1 MCGPTTPA
9 RRLAT
14 IASVSDLFGEPTVV
28 RPLAGAWVGA
38 LLAGHSGG
46 RSGDW
51 PHGCPGR
58 PADRPRAALSV
69 AVDKVAGMARI
80 AVIGAGMGAMAAA
93 ARLAVA
99 GHRVAVYERTET
111 YGGAVRRFERDGFAF
126 DTGPGLL
133 TLPAVYRDL
142 FVKTGKQ
149 PLEDVVELVQVDPA
163 ARHVFADGTQVSLP
177 NASRAGV
184 VAALD
189 EALGAG
195 AGQRWGDF
203 LVRAR
208 EAWDRTRRPL
218 LEEPL
223 WPNWQVLAEREPY
236 PAVPHKRLLR
246 TRRASTPAEIGAWEL
261 RDERLAAL
269 LQTHVL
275 AYGLDPRTAP
285 ASAAVL
291 PYMEHAFGTWYV
303 RGGIRELARAV
314 YERCVQ
320 RRVEFFFGAEV
331 TGILEKDGRAAGVEL
346 AGGTS
351 QAFGTGGGTVAE
363 ADHVVAEVDTA
374 RLRDLTEHPL
384 DEDGDVRADPISP
397 PPARFTLLLALRGGR
412 EPEAVHRT
420 VVHAP
425 DAEIELD
432 FLAAPGGD
440 QPVCPTVTVL
450 RPDDPALRPDSAHE
464 SVVVSAVVSS
474 EAAWEDEGTVRR
486 YTDFLLE
493 AAQRAVP
500 GLRERLLWHEVRTPV
515 HTEEETGARFGAVP
529 APALAA
535 GRGRFLHPA
544 NTTRLPGLYRVGG
557 WSHPGGGLPHA
568 GMSGALVA
576 GLIVEGPE
584 FRGSQ

>member
-1 MCGPTTPA
+1 MA
-9 RRLAT
+9 
-14 IASVSDLFGEPTVV
+14 
-28 RPLAGAWVGA
+28 
-38 LLAGHSGG
+38 
-46 RSGDW
+46 
-51 PHGCPGR
+51 
-58 PADRPRAALSV
+58 V
-69 AVDKVAGMARI
+69 AKVAGMGRI

-99 GHRVAVYERTET
+99 GHRVTVYERTET
-111 YGGAVRRFERDGFAF
+111 YGGGVRRFERDGFAF

-133 TLPAVYRDL
+133 SLPAVYRDL
-142 FVKTGKQ
+142 FVKTGKE
-149 PLEDVVELVQVDPA
+149 PLEDRVELVQVDPS
-163 ARHVFADGTQVSLP
+163 ARHVFADGTEVALP

-184 VAALD
+184 VTALD

-236 PAVPHKRLLR
+236 PSVPHRKLLR
-246 TRRASTPAEIGAWEL
+246 TRRAGTLAEIGAWEL

-269 LQTHVL
+269 LNSHAL
-275 AYGLDPRTAP
+275 AHGLNPRDTP

-291 PYMEHAFGTWYV
+291 PYLEHAFGTWYV
-303 RGGIRELARAV
+303 RGGTRELARAV

-320 RRVEFFFGAEV
+320 RRVEFVFGAEV
-331 TGILEKDGRAAGVEL
+331 TAVLAKDGRAAGVEL
-346 AGGTS
+346 AGGR
-351 QAFGTGGGTVAE
+351 VID
-363 ADHVVAEVDTA
+363 ADHVVAGVDPV
-374 RLRDLTEHPL
+374 RLEALTRLTGCRL
-384 DEDGDVRADPISP
+384 DAEEDVRADTKAARPG
-397 PPARFTLLLALRGGR
+397 RFTVLLALRGG
-412 EPEAVHRT
+412 PEAGAAHRT
-420 VVHAP
+420 IVHAP
-425 DAEIELD
+425 DEETELD
-432 FLAAPGGD
+432 LLAAPGGD
-440 QPVCPTVTVL
+440 RPVRPTVTVL
-450 RPDDPALRPDSAHE
+450 RPDDPALRPDDDHE
-464 SVVVSAVVSS
+464 SVVLSAVLSS
-474 EAAWEDEGTVRR
+474 HAGWERADMARVCTE
-486 YTDFLLE
+486 FLLE
-493 AAQRAVP
+493 AAEAAVP
-500 GLRERLLWHEVRTPV
+500 GLRERLIWHETLLPERV
-515 HTEEETGARFGAVP
+515 TGTGGFGEVS

-535 GRGRFLHPA
+535 GKGRFLHPA